1 MRWFSIGLVMASV
14 GWVSGAD
21 AQAHPQAQVYRQ
33 IVEGCMGEAGA
44 DAAYTCACTAVAMV
58 ERCEATGART
68 AGALLACVQRNEA
81 TWAHGIVATCR
92 AYGALRLGARV
103 PAPARQPSPPVRDPS
118 VPTMTDV
125 QIWNAF
131 YGGCVRED
139 GGVAY
144 ACGCFATATVAA
156 CAPSGSAAATFVDS
170 CVQGVAPTIER
181 LAPSCSAAGALRYE
195 PAAAAPP
202 AQAALPVAP
211 APLAASSDARRI
223 CGGSTF
229 VEPDMRDAC
238 ERLLATVVDGDVDSF
253 LSTIPRGARIRLFG
267 QARAPAAAVRARIQ
281 REGGLVRLLGG
292 RNASASVVGDADSPL
307 LLVSSNDIVD
317 RPAPEASFRWDA
329 MNGSWELISIQ
340 EPPPE

>member
-1 MRWFSIGLVMASV
+1 MRWVAIGLAMASLA
-14 GWVSGAD
+14 WVSGAR

-44 DAAYTCACTAVAMV
+44 EAAYTCACTAVAMV
-58 ERCEATGART
+58 ERCEASGART
-68 AGALLACVQRNEA
+68 AGAMLACVQQNEA
-81 TWAHGIVATCR
+81 AWAHPIVATCR

-103 PAPARQPSPPVRDPS
+103 PAPAARPSPPVRDPS
-118 VPTMTDV
+118 TPTMTDV

-156 CAPSGSAAATFVDS
+156 CAPSGSAAATFVES
-170 CVQGVAPTIER
+170 CVQSVAPTIER
-181 LAPSCSAAGALRYE
+181 LAPSCSAAGSLHYQ
-195 PAAAAPP
+195 PAAAAP
-202 AQAALPVAP
+202 AQAAAP
-211 APLAASSDARRI
+211 AAPTPLGANPDARRI
-223 CGGSTF
+223 CGGANF
-229 VEPDMRDAC
+229 AEPDMRAAC
-238 ERLLATVVDGDVDSF
+238 ERVLATVVGDDVDSF
-253 LSTIPRGARIRLFG
+253 LSAIPRGARIRLFG

-292 RNASASVVGDADSPL
+292 QSASADVVGDADSPL
-307 LLVSSNDIVD
+307 LLVYSNDIVD

-340 EPPPE
+340 EPPSE